1 MLTLM
6 LRICVEATF
15 FVALITIDADITVN
29 SKNSSFQIALQ
40 KISIAQID
48 PQWRVENMMLW
59 QGMPCP
65 YLLKNPMFKTFQYIE
80 QGELIQSSFSG
91 GYAEAAAL
99 DSVSIFHGIFRGI
112 ILDHKS

>member
-48 PQWRVENMMLW
+48 PQWRVEVR
-59 QGMPCP
+59 PEE
-65 YLLKNPMFKTFQYIE
+65 YD
-80 QGELIQSSFSG
+80 
-91 GYAEAAAL
+91 AL
-99 DSVSIFHGIFRGI
+99 ARHALPIFAY
-112 ILDHKS
+112 KPNV